1 MTIKYNILRHIA
13 MPLADKAMGTS
24 LTRYWKVIPK
34 MNTWSSD
41 EIRRWQDDKFCRLVK
56 EAYENT
62 VYYRRVMDD
71 VGIIP
76 SDIKGV
82 QDIKLF
88 PVLTKPMV
96 REHYDNLISSRASEI
111 RYKKGSTGGSTGDP
125 MKYLQSHNAWS
136 FVNAHNIV
144 NWEKTG
150 YRYGDAFMALGSTSI
165 HVGKKPSFKHSIY
178 YSLKNKRAFSGI
190 NMTDQVMS
198 CYLDYLRQNGI
209 YYIYGYPSSLYL
221 LAQYAEKHGFKGRI
235 KCCFPTSEVLRDEF
249 YDTIKE
255 AFNCDILDCYGAN
268 DGSISAF
275 ALNRSKFK
283 VGYNTF
289 IRTLEIGADRAQSAL
304 LTDLLNNAFPLIN
317 YQIGDLYEM
326 GIGDGY
332 NGQVIEKIYGRTSEL
347 IEMDNGAR
355 LTGLGFA
362 TLFKDMPIEYFCI
375 EKASGRKLACHVIP
389 ENGFSSEHSDYIIR
403 CIQNQF
409 GLDIDVSVD
418 FVNERILSKSGK
430 VVYVLDGTR

>member
-1 MTIKYNILRHIA
+1 VTIKYNILRHIA

-347 IEMDNGAR
+347 IELDNGAK
-355 LTGLGFA
+355 LTGPGF
-362 TLFKDMPIEYFCI
+362 TILFKDMPIDYYCI
-375 EKASGRKLACHVIP
+375 EKQSGSRVACHVIP
-389 ENGFSSEHSDYIIR
+389 AEGFDAKQEAYIVQ
-403 CIQNQF
+403 CIQNQV
-409 GLDIDVSVD
+409 GSDIDVSVD

>member
-1 MTIKYNILRHIA
+1 VTIKYNILRHIA

-235 KCCFPTSEVLRDEF
+235 KCCFPTSEVLRNEF
-249 YDTIKE
+249 YDTIRE
-255 AFNCDILDCYGAN
+255 AFGCDILDCYGAN